1 MKEALEK
8 CVKLS
13 EFIKYLEN
21 IYTEKGDLDLYSW
34 NGQVVDLDTFVE
46 NDNQIIL
53 IDQQGIQMED

>member
-1 MKEALEK
+1 MKWK

-21 IYTEKGDLDLYSW
+21 IYTENGELDVFSW
-34 NGQVVDLDTFVE
+34 NGRVEDLDTFVE
-46 NDNQIIL
+46 YDNDTII